1 MTNPKP
7 SPIRLSISTR
17 LTLWYGTTLFL
28 LLSVFTVFCY
38 SSFHVSLHRDYDR
51 HLTHEEREL
60 AQYVRLEDGQ
70 PKFAPLSELRS
81 VAYQTDG
88 TYGTYVRLFSA
99 GGETLYTSPNWAG
112 HQSLAVAI
120 PGTAEQKTVSRTWED
135 KPARSRYAPL
145 LDDDGS
151 LAGWLEVTG
160 FEWSLHQEL
169 RRLGRTLALG
179 TVLSFLLSIGGGYW
193 LARRALR
200 PVAALTDGAKRIRAT
215 DLGSRLPT
223 QFGVQ
228 DELSNLAET
237 FNEMIERLESSFDRE
252 RRFSANAAHELQTPL
267 TTLQNSIDVTLKRDR
282 DVEKYKK
289 TLRLALL
296 DVGDMSRTVRGL
308 LSLSQAEQVWAIPK
322 DTINLSELTLD
333 YVTKLKSRTNAEE
346 TTILSNVAIDVFVYA
361 DAALLREAL
370 DNLVE
375 NALKYSSGG
384 RVVSIALSRHNN
396 FSVLTVQDNGIGFS
410 DDQMEL
416 IFHRFYRANA
426 SAVQAQ
432 TGSGLGLT
440 IVNTIVQAFGG
451 TVKANSSGPGKG
463 SSFEIR
469 LPLSRIDGNA
479 IDGVS

>member
-169 RRLGRTLALG
+169 RRLGR
-179 TVLSFLLSIGGGYW
+179 FR
-193 LARRALR
+193 ARLV
-200 PVAALTDGAKRIRAT
+200 PPAALSVDASQETRDGLIP
-215 DLGSRLPT
+215 L
-223 QFGVQ
+223 
-228 DELSNLAET
+228 LA
-237 FNEMIERLESSFDRE
+237 
-252 RRFSANAAHELQTPL
+252 
-267 TTLQNSIDVTLKRDR
+267 
-282 DVEKYKK
+282 
-289 TLRLALL
+289 
-296 DVGDMSRTVRGL
+296 
-308 LSLSQAEQVWAIPK
+308 
-322 DTINLSELTLD
+322 
-333 YVTKLKSRTNAEE
+333 
-346 TTILSNVAIDVFVYA
+346 
-361 DAALLREAL
+361 
-370 DNLVE
+370 
-375 NALKYSSGG
+375 GG
-384 RVVSIALSRHNN
+384 RCEFEFDTSKR
-396 FSVLTVQDNGIGFS
+396 NGKAA
-410 DDQMEL
+410 DTQPPPPP
-416 IFHRFYRANA
+416 
-426 SAVQAQ
+426 
-432 TGSGLGLT
+432 GSPPDEEAGL
-440 IVNTIVQAFGG
+440 VN
-451 TVKANSSGPGKG
+451 
-463 SSFEIR
+463 
-469 LPLSRIDGNA
+469 
-479 IDGVS
+479 